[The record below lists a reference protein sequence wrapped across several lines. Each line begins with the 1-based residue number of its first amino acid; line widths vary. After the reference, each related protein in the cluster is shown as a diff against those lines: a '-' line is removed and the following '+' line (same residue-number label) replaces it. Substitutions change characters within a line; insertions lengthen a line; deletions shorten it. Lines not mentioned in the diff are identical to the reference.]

1 MSIGLFKSSFLN
13 ESKLN
18 EGSGAAKMSKARK
31 NFDAESYIEEK
42 SDETEIVNE
51 IKAICKIL
59 GESPKNVFCIDEYA
73 DESGAEEI
81 YEKLVDE
88 YVYIDEKVDMDGF
101 FNMNKAN
108 DKRKATA
115 MFIVNLMKLNAV
127 DQIVIIEII
136 NTLFNRILSNMHT
149 VEKSKEID
157 EITENLYIL
166 VSNSKRILEPMEEWN
181 TRILPIIQL
190 LTNPNTKRD
199 NAGITSRAAFKYMD
213 M

>member
-88 YVYIDEKVDMDGF
+88 YYDIIDDNQFSGDSEVAI
-101 FNMNKAN
+101 NK
-108 DKRKATA
+108 
-115 MFIVNLMKLNAV
+115 KLNVIRTV
-127 DQIVIIEII
+127 DLTDQF
-136 NTLFNRILSNMHT
+136 TMYWFTAKSN
-149 VEKSKEID
+149 
-157 EITENLYIL
+157 
-166 VSNSKRILEPMEEWN
+166 
-181 TRILPIIQL
+181 
-190 LTNPNTKRD
+190 
-199 NAGITSRAAFKYMD
+199 F
-213 M
+213 